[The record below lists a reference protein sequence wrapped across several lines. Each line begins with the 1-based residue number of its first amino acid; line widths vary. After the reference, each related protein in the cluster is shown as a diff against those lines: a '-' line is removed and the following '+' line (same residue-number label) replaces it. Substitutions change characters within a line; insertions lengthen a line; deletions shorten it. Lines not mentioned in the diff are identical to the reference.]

1 MGKILKSY
9 HEKSAIHAKKDAET
23 QNKLAIESM
32 LEKKLFETA

>member
-23 QNKLAIESM
+23 QNKLAIGIHII
-32 LEKKLFETA
+32 LH